1 MESLTRKTST
11 ILISVGDRTR
21 IFRSVS
27 EIPPSL
33 RRKLLESTSGANSA
47 TVLIADEGGR
57 QQIMRSL
64 QGETTGLNS
73 PLLGSL
79 MKRAAIARGGRLNW
93 RHVVEIMLLGGI
105 GLCLWLLAAWK

>member
-11 ILISVGDRTR
+11 ILISVGDRTH

-64 QGETTGLNS
+64 QGESSGLSS

-79 MKRAAIARGGRLNW
+79 IKRAAIGRGKGLNW
-93 RHVVEIMLLGGI
+93 RRGVEMVLLGGI